1 MSEYNTLNNEVVAMF
16 CEMEHKLKQT
26 GITYD
31 LTLVTGLDQEQP
43 LGYHSTSDPLS
54 GHRILAAGIIPKE
67 DGSRVGRLIE
77 YKEKTIPPDAHLRPD
92 CTQLRHRACTVHYT
106 DNLSDS
112 PKIDKLFGEIE
123 NITQILGGKDAK

>member
-54 GHRILAAGIIPKE
+54 GHHILAAGIIPKE

-92 CTQLRHRACTVHYT
+92 CTQLRHRACFVHYT